1 MLITYL
7 LLKSVIFLLLVIS
20 RSKLIPDF
28 ALTIHFVHLIATSL
42 YTHSIPSNLL
52 WWGLQCA
59 SAALMVFLG
68 MWACQWRELQ
78 PISFGGIG
86 GGSSSTTASSSEA
99 QQQEQQQQSSEPQEA
114 GTGEDLSSASRG
126 RGRSRGLFREGGGG
140 ESYEMGNMK
149 GEQAV

>member
-1 MLITYL
+1 
-7 LLKSVIFLLLVIS
+7 
-20 RSKLIPDF
+20 
-28 ALTIHFVHLIATSL
+28 
-42 YTHSIPSNLL
+42 
-52 WWGLQCA
+52 
-59 SAALMVFLG
+59 MVFLG

-86 GGSSSTTASSSEA
+86 GGSSSSTTAASSEA
-99 QQQEQQQQSSEPQEA
+99 QQQQASDPQET

-149 GEQAV
+149 GDQAV

>member
-99 QQQEQQQQSSEPQEA
+99 QQQEQQQASDPQEA
-114 GTGEDLSSASRG
+114 GTEEDLSSASRG

-140 ESYEMGNMK
+140 EYYEMGNMK